1 MICSSPVAENLKISG
16 YGKMRKRKW
25 DDSENTSVPLFEK
38 KFLSIHS

>member
-25 DDSENTSVPLFEK
+25 DDENTSVPLFEK